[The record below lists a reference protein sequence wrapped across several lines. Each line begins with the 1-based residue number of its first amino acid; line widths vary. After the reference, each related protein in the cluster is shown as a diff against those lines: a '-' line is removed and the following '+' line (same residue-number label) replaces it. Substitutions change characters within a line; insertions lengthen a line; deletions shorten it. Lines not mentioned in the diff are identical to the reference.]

1 MKTDKL
7 PISQDSR
14 HVSCLRFRV
23 RHFSGLGFEVISQ
36 SLDVNGWMFTD
47 LPLLLP
53 CGSQIS
59 ACILEELL
67 FASML
72 AELITSPSV
81 E

>member
-1 MKTDKL
+1 
-7 PISQDSR
+7 
-14 HVSCLRFRV
+14 
-23 RHFSGLGFEVISQ
+23 
-36 SLDVNGWMFTD
+36 

-72 AELITSPSV
+72 AELITSPQWSNSDIIQTALV
-81 E
+81 YPHTLVT